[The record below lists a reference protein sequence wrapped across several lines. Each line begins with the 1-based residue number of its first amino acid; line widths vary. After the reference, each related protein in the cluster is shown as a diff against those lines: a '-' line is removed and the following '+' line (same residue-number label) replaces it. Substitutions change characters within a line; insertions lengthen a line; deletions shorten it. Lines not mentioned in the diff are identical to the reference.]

1 MTQKNSKVKIYLTE
15 FRVQGENT
23 IYEGPNIF
31 ASSSEIAEN
40 IAQEMGVTVVGE
52 LQDMKYLIKTKEYYT
67 NGRYR
72 QSNRFGRSNR
82 FRCRK

>member
-31 ASSSEIAEN
+31 ASSAGNSR
-40 IAQEMGVTVVGE
+40 
-52 LQDMKYLIKTKEYYT
+52 KYSGTDGSYCSWGIT
-67 NGRYR
+67 RYNFSLR
-72 QSNRFGRSNR
+72 
-82 FRCRK
+82 

>member
-1 MTQKNSKVKIYLTE
+1 MTQKTSKVKIYLTE

-40 IAQEMGVTVVGE
+40 IAEQMGVTVVGE
-52 LQDMKYLIKTKEYYT
+52 LQDVISLYDDLYEIFDKDERVLH
-67 NGRYR
+67 
-72 QSNRFGRSNR
+72 
-82 FRCRK
+82 

>member
-31 ASSSEIAEN
+31 ASSAEIAEN
-40 IAQEMGVTVVGE
+40 IAKQM
-52 LQDMKYLIKTKEYYT
+52 
-67 NGRYR
+67 
-72 QSNRFGRSNR
+72 
-82 FRCRK
+82 

>member
-31 ASSSEIAEN
+31 PSSSEIAEN
-40 IAQEMGVTVVGE
+40 IAEQMGVTVVGE
-52 LQDMKYLIKTKEYYT
+52 LQDIISLYDDLYEIFDKDVRVLH
-67 NGRYR
+67 
-72 QSNRFGRSNR
+72 
-82 FRCRK
+82 